1 MILWGIY
8 VVRKLCTNCQFKSFI
23 HDVRIVR
30 YTAGSRNRLSTSSI
44 QTFIV
49 QTFRSSWLEREKKI
63 VKNQILSYCTT
74 TLLDLDLLAELRI
87 LLKETRKKHTCS
99 PQYAWLFSRLC
110 IKLLNWQLVH
120 SFLTTKIPHNIKAL
134 KTNDIYG
141 PMSKLGLNFATLK
154 TILLTGN
161 VRFRIDG

>member
-1 MILWGIY
+1 MSFIFKVLILWGIFL
-8 VVRKLCTNCQFKSFI
+8 VRKLYTNCQFKSFI
-23 HDVRIVR
+23 NNMRTVR

-49 QTFRSSWLEREKKI
+49 QTFRSSWLEREKN
-63 VKNQILSYCTT
+63 VKKPDPLLLHCTT

-120 SFLTTKIPHNIKAL
+120 SFLTIEIPHNIKAL
-134 KTNDIYG
+134 KWQKINDRQR
-141 PMSKLGLNFATLK
+141 K
-154 TILLTGN
+154 
-161 VRFRIDG
+161 

>member
-1 MILWGIY
+1 MSFIFKALIFWGISI
-8 VVRKLCTNCQFKSFI
+8 VRKLCTNCQFKSFI
-23 HDVRIVR
+23 HNVRTVR

-49 QTFRSSWLEREKKI
+49 QKFMAGERKKN

-120 SFLTTKIPHNIKAL
+120 SFLTIEIPHNIKAL
-134 KTNDIYG
+134 KIND
-141 PMSKLGLNFATLK
+141 KK
-154 TILLTGN
+154 
-161 VRFRIDG
+161 